1 MSEVRAAMEPL
12 TLKQIDRLGELSGV
26 PPTTLYKIQRGETM
40 NPGIET
46 VAKFLPHVDAA
57 RVPVEQQAA

>member
-1 MSEVRAAMEPL
+1 MVEVRAALKPL

-26 PPTTLYKIQRGETM
+26 PPTTLYKIQRGETA

-46 VAKFLPHVDAA
+46 VAKFLPHVSAA
-57 RVPVEQQAA
+57 LQPAQRAA